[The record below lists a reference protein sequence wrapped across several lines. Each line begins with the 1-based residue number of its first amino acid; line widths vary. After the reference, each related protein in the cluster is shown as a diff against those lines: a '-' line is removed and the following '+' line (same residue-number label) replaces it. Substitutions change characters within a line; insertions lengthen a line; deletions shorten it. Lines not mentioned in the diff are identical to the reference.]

1 MENSC
6 PGSRMTHRRNKM
18 DDGIKDDGWLQS
30 TTKERQESLKK

>member
-18 DDGIKDDGWLQS
+18 DDGINDDGWLQS
-30 TTKERQESLKK
+30 TKEHKKNLKK